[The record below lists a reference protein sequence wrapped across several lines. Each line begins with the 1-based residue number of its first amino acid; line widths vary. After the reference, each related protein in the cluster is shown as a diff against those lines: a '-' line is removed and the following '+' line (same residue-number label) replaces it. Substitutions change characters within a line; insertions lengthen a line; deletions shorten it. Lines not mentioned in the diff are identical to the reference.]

1 MVYLGFIRKSMLG
14 DHLHYITMTTFSPT
28 SSPRAERAKINKSI
42 SPHYDPYPKLND
54 VEYIAADLE
63 LEYINERF
71 CIKYESK
78 YFRLNKIDGTI
89 MLSKTKPLYFIELNH
104 NFITTIKK
112 KKYKL
117 CGDYPHIRL
126 CEMDN
131 DAYNDEIHR
140 VAINSNM

>member
-1 MVYLGFIRKSMLG
+1 MVYLGFIRKSVLG
-14 DHLHYITMTTFSPT
+14 DHLYYITMTTISPT

-42 SPHYDPYPKLND
+42 GPYYDPYPNIND

-89 MLSKTKPLYFIELNH
+89 MLSKTKPLYFIELNQQ
-104 NFITTIKK
+104 FITIIKK
-112 KKYKL
+112 KQYKL

-126 CEMDN
+126 CKLDN
-131 DAYNDEIHR
+131 NTHNDEIHC
-140 VAINSNM
+140 VVINSNT